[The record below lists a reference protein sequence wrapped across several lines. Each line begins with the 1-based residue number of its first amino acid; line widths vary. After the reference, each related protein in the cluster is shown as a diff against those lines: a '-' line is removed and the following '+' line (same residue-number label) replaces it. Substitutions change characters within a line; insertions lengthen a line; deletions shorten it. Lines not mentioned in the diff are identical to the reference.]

1 MKDMG
6 GIQRKRVIRRKI
18 DQEGK
23 VVKREKE
30 KGDGE
35 EITIHELSKNC

>member
-23 VVKREKE
+23 VVKR
-30 KGDGE
+30 DGE